1 MTCTRCFQKIAPH
14 ALEKSCESEQQ
25 AARRRG
31 GRGSRSPCGWWWEW
45 ALPSPGLSWSPLPR
59 TLHARPRPSGGA
71 WAEPTLEAG
80 DPVCVLGAC
89 GRGGALSQ
97 GPGCRA
103 LSPRGCP
110 WRSSAAL
117 LGCSCAVSPAELGRH
132 VCPET
137 GPLSLKACCSGASGS
152 ASFCLQDPASH

>member
-1 MTCTRCFQKIAPH
+1 MTCTRCFQKIALRT
-14 ALEKSCESEQQ
+14 LEKSCKGEQQ

-31 GRGSRSPCGWWWEW
+31 GSGSRSPCGWWWEW

-59 TLHARPRPSGGA
+59 TLHARPCPSGGA
-71 WAEPTLEAG
+71 QAELTLEA
-80 DPVCVLGAC
+80 

-117 LGCSCAVSPAELGRH
+117 LGCSCAVNPAELGRH

-152 ASFCLQDPASH
+152 ASFCLQEPASH